1 MVRTPQFLDERK
13 GDFVKMEEFVLFI
26 EKSLQINRNKI
37 YECLFCLGY
46 NLFTNFS
53 IYYNKKDKKSSGFTL
68 IIWDK
73 DGEERFSFEFY
84 KAKKG
89 GIKVA
94 IRSVEEETNI
104 NEMEGII
111 KDLKTIV
118 ENLNK

>member
-1 MVRTPQFLDERK
+1 MIRTPQFLDETK
-13 GDFVKMEEFVLFI
+13 NDFVEMEEFVLFI
-26 EKSLQINRNKI
+26 EDKFQINRNKI

-53 IYYNKKDKKSSGFTL
+53 IYYNKDKKSRGFSL

-73 DGEERFSFEFY
+73 WGEERFSFKFY
-84 KAKKG
+84 KGKKG

-111 KDLKTIV
+111 KDLKTII

>member
-1 MVRTPQFLDERK
+1 MVRTPQFLDETK
-13 GDFVKMEEFVLFI
+13 NDFVEMEEFVLFI
-26 EKSLQINRNKI
+26 EDKLQINRNKI

-53 IYYNKKDKKSSGFTL
+53 IYYNKDKKSRGFSL

-73 DGEERFSFEFY
+73 WGEERFSFTFY
-84 KAKKG
+84 KGKKC

>member
-1 MVRTPQFLDERK
+1 MVRTPHFLDETK
-13 GDFVKMEEFVLFI
+13 NDFVEMEEFVLFI

-46 NLFTNFS
+46 NLFNNFS
-53 IYYNKKDKKSSGFTL
+53 IYYNKDKKSHGFSL
-68 IIWDK
+68 IIWDSY
-73 DGEERFSFEFY
+73 GEEKFSFKFY
-84 KAKKG
+84 KGKKG